1 MGLATGRL
9 LVGASSGP
17 AYKAETASGR
27 RCQDIWVR
35 GRNGGRSH
43 GHLTERYRKEVQCVE
58 LSHNSSQLTFTE
70 FAWCAGTL
78 LST

>member
-1 MGLATGRL
+1 MGLATGRV
-9 LVGASSGP
+9 LVGASLGP

-43 GHLTERYRKEVQCVE
+43 GHLTERDRKE
-58 LSHNSSQLTFTE
+58 
-70 FAWCAGTL
+70 A
-78 LST
+78 